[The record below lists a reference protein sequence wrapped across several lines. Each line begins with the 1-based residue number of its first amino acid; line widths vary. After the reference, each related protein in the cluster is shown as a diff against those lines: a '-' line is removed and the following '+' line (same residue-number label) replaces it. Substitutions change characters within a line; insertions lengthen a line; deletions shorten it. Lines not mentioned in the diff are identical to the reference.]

1 MENDDSVIWKVISY
15 FPKYSIS
22 STGLV
27 GLTNTG
33 NKILVRHHPSSPRP
47 SVRLRQKTPTDG
59 ERAVIK
65 RVVDLIIEHHLPK
78 PQGDETVYYTLIY
91 KDGNKNNP
99 SVVNLFWKP
108 VYTGVIPLNQRDQFK
123 DLPFDL
129 FTCEYA
135 ISKEG
140 VVINKNTWKPL
151 AFGIDKDGYR
161 TYGVRRKTYSA
172 GSISIGQHR
181 LLALAYLDCPGDP
194 KNFQVNHKDGN
205 KQNNSLENLEWVS
218 AAENVRHA
226 YETGLCL
233 ANMFIVARHVVTHT
247 LTKFKS
253 LKDASRYLSS
263 NPDRVGNAVTT
274 KQTIRDH
281 RVAEVDRSTQTVTW
295 DDGSTTNT
303 TLLPL
308 KLFTNTV
315 VSRNIITNKIEI
327 WNNSNQVS
335 KILRIDHS
343 VVESR
348 ASMQTP
354 WPVRNYCFLWGD
366 AYKNGAQFRDFT
378 PEELRCFKDQV
389 GIKNPV
395 KVTNENGDV
404 KIFRSAEY
412 AAKALSST
420 AALVGKAIHGKT
432 KINECF
438 VRYLK

>member
-1 MENDDSVIWKVISY
+1 MENDNRVVWKVISY

-22 STGLV
+22 NTGLV

-33 NKILVRHHPSSPRP
+33 NKILVRHHPGSPRP

-59 ERAVIK
+59 ERAIIK
-65 RVVDLIIEHHLPK
+65 RVVDLIVEYHLPK

-99 SVVNLFWKP
+99 SVDNLFWKP
-108 VYTGVIPLNQRDQFK
+108 VYTGVVPLSQRDQFK
-123 DLPFDL
+123 DLPISL

-140 VVINKNTWKPL
+140 VVVNKNTWKPL

-161 TYGVRRKTYSA
+161 TYGVRRKT
-172 GSISIGQHR
+172 SINTTSSIGQHR
-181 LLALAYLDCPGDP
+181 LLALAFLPCPGNP
-194 KNFQVNHKDGN
+194 KYFQVNHKDGN
-205 KQNNSLENLEWVS
+205 KLNNDLENLEWVS
-218 AAENVRHA
+218 PERNTNHA
-226 YETGLCL
+226 FETGLFTI
-233 ANMFIVARHVVTHT
+233 NKFTIVNHVDSQT
-247 LTKFKS
+247 LTKLKS
-253 LKDASRYLSS
+253 LKDTARYLGS
-263 NPDRVGNAVTT
+263 NPDRVGNAVIT
-274 KQTIRDH
+274 KQTVRDH
-281 RVAEVDRSTQTVTW
+281 YVAEVDRSTQTVTW
-295 DDGSTTNT
+295 SDGTTT
-303 TLLPL
+303 DVTQAPL
-308 KLFTNTV
+308 KLYTSTIVSRNVFTNTV
-315 VSRNIITNKIEI
+315 EI
-327 WNNSNQVS
+327 WDNPSQIS
-335 KILRIDHS
+335 KVLGFDHS

-366 AYKNGAQFRDFT
+366 AYKNGARFRDFT

-395 KVTNENGDV
+395 KVTDENGGV

-420 AALVGKAIHGKT
+420 TALVGKAIHRKT
-432 KINECF
+432 KISGCF
-438 VRYLK
+438 VCYLK